1 METQDNQNP
10 FFSIH
15 LPLTLIAFAFALF
28 FYLNVGGAKQTAEN
42 LQWQNENNKKQIE
55 ALKEQKVNNE
65 KSLEQN
71 KAYVATAEQTQKQF
85 GEIMKD
91 LLEIAESGDAD
102 AKLIVKTYGI
112 AANNAAPA
120 NPAPAAPAATDDKKE
135 EKKDEKKNP

>member
-1 METQDNQNP
+1 MDTKENQNP

-42 LQWQNENNKKQIE
+42 LDWQNKNNVDQIK
-55 ALKEQKVNNE
+55 ALKEQKVSNE
-65 KSLEQN
+65 KALEQN

-91 LLEIAESGDAD
+91 LLDIADSGDED

-112 AANNAAPA
+112 AASNSP
-120 NPAPAAPAATDDKKE
+120 
-135 EKKDEKKNP
+135 

>member
-1 METQDNQNP
+1 MDTKENQNP

-42 LQWQNENNKKQIE
+42 LEWQNKNNVEQIK
-55 ALKEQKVNNE
+55 ALKEQRVSNE
-65 KSLEQN
+65 KALEQN

-91 LLEIAESGDAD
+91 LLEIADSGDED

-112 AANNAAPA
+112 AASNSTPA
-120 NPAPAAPAATDDKKE
+120 AAPAATPAATPE
-135 EKKDEKKNP
+135 NKDEKKNP